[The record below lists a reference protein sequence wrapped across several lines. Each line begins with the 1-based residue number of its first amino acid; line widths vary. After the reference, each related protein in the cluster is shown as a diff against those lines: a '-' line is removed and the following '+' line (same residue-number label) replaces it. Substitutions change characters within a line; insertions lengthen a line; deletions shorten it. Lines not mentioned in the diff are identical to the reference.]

1 MLNTITIAG
10 RLTSDP
16 EMRHTAQ
23 GTPVTTFTLAVDR
36 DFQQGGS
43 EKQTDFITCVA
54 WRQTA
59 EFVSKYF
66 AKGRMAI
73 VSGRLQSRKW
83 ETDKGD
89 KRISWEVVADRVY
102 FGDSKKG
109 NTDKAIDIA
118 PPKLHEITDDE
129 SELPF

>member
-1 MLNTITIAG
+1 MLNHIFCMG
-10 RLTSDP
+10 RLTADP
-16 EMRHTAQ
+16 EMRHTTQ
-23 GTPVTTFTLAVDR
+23 GTAVATFTLAVDR
-36 DFQQGGS
+36 DYQQGGS

-73 VSGRLQSRKW
+73 VSGRLQGRRW

-89 KRISWEVVADRVY
+89 KRICWEVVADRVY
-102 FGDSKKG
+102 FGDSKKES
-109 NTDKAIDIA
+109 KAVDVT
-118 PPKLHEITDDE
+118 PPELHEITDDDGT
-129 SELPF
+129 LPF